1 MKIEYKRMSLGVA
14 LGIVGV
20 FVILSTS

>member
-20 FVILSTS
+20 FVILLTS